1 MINSGRSNK
10 ASIPSAGPPRS
21 LPVLNLRK
29 CGLAIVIGLSSQGFG
44 LPAGRLRAWT
54 GGVLYASAAMTA
66 PKTSPDMA
74 ALPANDSGAGFDS
87 AQSQANPATAEIPQ
101 AASMP
106 SQASSMRAPAA
117 PEPAAT
123 QSGGIPDYSDGVIQY
138 EQARTPE
145 LGGPPVRS
153 LQDFMSEGDITSP
166 LGIEVR
172 EDRRK
177 LKTGEDAQGLLIVD
191 VIAGSPAARAGL
203 HPYRRATRDVLETV
217 AVAGA
222 LFFPP
227 AVLLVPAFDQ
237 VHVGDTYDLIIGVD
251 GSRVTNFLDFED
263 RLREVQPGEIVYFS
277 VIRNGERR
285 QIRMQVPTTMP
296 PPAF

>member
-1 MINSGRSNK
+1 
-10 ASIPSAGPPRS
+10 
-21 LPVLNLRK
+21 
-29 CGLAIVIGLSSQGFG
+29 
-44 LPAGRLRAWT
+44 
-54 GGVLYASAAMTA
+54 
-66 PKTSPDMA
+66 MA
-74 ALPANDSGAGFDS
+74 APTTSSDVTASSTNGSGAGFEG

-106 SQASSMRAPAA
+106 SQASNIQIPAA

-123 QSGGIPDYSDGVIQY
+123 QSAGIPDYSDGVIQY
-138 EQARTPE
+138 QQARTPE

-177 LKTGEDAQGLLIVD
+177 LKTGEEAQGLLIVD
-191 VIAGSPAARAGL
+191 VIADSPAARAGL

-227 AVLLVPAFDQ
+227 ALLLVPAFDQ
-237 VHVGDTYDLIIGVD
+237 VHVGDTYDLVIGVD

-263 RLREVQPGEIVYFS
+263 RLRDVQPGEIVYFS
-277 VIRNGERR
+277 IIRNGERR
-285 QIRMQVPTTMP
+285 QIQMQVPTTVP
-296 PPAF
+296 RPAF